1 VKFETIMVAVGR
13 EFTVRLKS
21 DSRTGYF
28 WRVDPLVEGV
38 EFLGSCLERKGDS
51 FSQGEKV
58 IHLFRFCATAAGE
71 YTIKFI
77 LKTQREGDPTQVHT
91 VAVIAS

>member
-28 WRVDPLVEGV
+28 WRVCALAEGV
-38 EFLGSCLERKGDS
+38 EFIGSCLDKPRDS
-51 FSQGEKV
+51 PLHDVKAIQV
-58 IHLFRFCATAAGE
+58 FRFRAVAAGE
-71 YTIKFI
+71 YTIRFF
-77 LKTQREGDPTQVHT
+77 LEGQKDADAIQTHT
-91 VAVIAS
+91 VTVIAS